1 MVIYYSTYK
10 SIPISS
16 QSNTMSVQN
25 LKLEPPG
32 LTGRYKGC
40 GLIMRYPHA
49 KRSNTMACKTGI
61 SFEDLRRIL
70 NEWDETYDWKSVGLH
85 AMTKSVP
92 NDEWDDYLP
101 RLVPSTEV
109 LSNYRIFHLE
119 REASSLW
126 LKYIIYNKLTKM
138 YILRSATGEPIPD
151 DANGKQAVGKCVAS
165 HSEGWFVNETNIIS
179 DKTFW
184 KRVKQRVALN

>member
-1 MVIYYSTYK
+1 
-10 SIPISS
+10 
-16 QSNTMSVQN
+16 MSVQN
-25 LKLEPPG
+25 LTINQSG
-32 LTGRYKGC
+32 LNGRYKGR
-40 GLIMRYPHA
+40 GLFLRYPHA

-61 SFEDLRRIL
+61 SFEDLMRIL
-70 NEWDETYDWKSVGLH
+70 NEWDESMADSTDIL
-85 AMTKSVP
+85 ATLNSVP

-101 RLVPSTEV
+101 RLVPATEDQ
-109 LSNYRIFHLE
+109 SNYRIFHLE
-119 REASSLW
+119 REAGSLW

-151 DANGKQAVGKCVAS
+151 DTNGKQATGKCVAS

-184 KRVKQRVALN
+184 MRVKQRVALN